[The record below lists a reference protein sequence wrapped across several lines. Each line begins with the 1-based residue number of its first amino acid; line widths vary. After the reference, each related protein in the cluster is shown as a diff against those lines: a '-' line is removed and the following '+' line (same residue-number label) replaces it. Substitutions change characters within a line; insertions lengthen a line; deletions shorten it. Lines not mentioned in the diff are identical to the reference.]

1 MSTFKTGLLLAA
13 LTGLFLAVGYA
24 LGGRSGMIIAFLL
37 ALGTNAF
44 AYWNSDKM
52 ILSTYDAR
60 EIERRDAP
68 DFYDLIAELARNA
81 GLPMPRV
88 YVIDSPQP
96 NAFATGRDPQHA
108 AVAATTGLLE
118 MMSRE
123 QVAGVMA
130 HELAHVRS
138 RDTLVMTITAT
149 IAGAIGMLANLL
161 AFGAMFGGSRDD
173 EEGGGLGTV
182 GALAMMILAPLMAS
196 IVPVNIRPMPRA
208 PASAVIRCG
217 WPRRWAGWKKRRI
230 ISVIPKPTAI
240 LARRICSSSIRSLAA
255 VSTPCFQ
262 PIPVWR
268 LASHGSNTWQG
279 LPAAAALRPV
289 GRGADG
295 DAERPLGRPRHPRRR
310 AGQHASAR

>member
-13 LTGLFLAVGYA
+13 LTGLFLVVGYA

-96 NAFATGRDPQHA
+96 NAFATGRDPEHA

-130 HELAHVRS
+130 HELAHVRG

-149 IAGAIGMLANLL
+149 IAGAIGMLANLF
-161 AFGAMFGGSRDD
+161 AFGAMFGGSRDN
-173 EEGGGLGTV
+173 EEGGGLGVV
-182 GALAMMILAPLMAS
+182 GVLAMMILAPLMAS
-196 IVPVNIRPMPRA
+196 IVQLAISRTREYQADAEGARICGHPLWLASALGRLEEAAHNIRYPEADRHPGTA
-208 PASAVIRCG
+208 HLFIVNPL
-217 WPRRWAGWKKRRI
+217 AGSGFDSLFSTHPSMETRI
-230 ISVIPKPTAI
+230 
-240 LARRICSSSIRSLAA
+240 ARLEHMAG
-255 VSTPCFQ
+255 T
-262 PIPVWR
+262 
-268 LASHGSNTWQG
+268 
-279 LPAAAALRPV
+279 
-289 GRGADG
+289 
-295 DAERPLGRPRHPRRR
+295 PRRR
-310 AGQHASAR
+310 STPAHGPWG